1 MASKKAKTPQEQA
14 LIKKRVEFV
23 QSKPNIPKAQ
33 ARQQFFVQTRAAE
46 LQAKGVEVTKEK
58 RAQLRQKFQSGE
70 VKRSGFYTDAD
81 RARFATSK
89 SGSTDT
95 GGFVQG
101 KAVAQTGGFV
111 SSSMRKPISDFKAG
125 NVQAS
130 SIKKSTNPVSAVFGT
145 VKDAFNPKAKNDYN
159 TWAEQKAAQGGVD
172 LSGALNIA
180 ITAAQVGSALV
191 QARKGNLGRLTGL
204 FSKAPTFTKPPAGRP
219 TGPVTSGSKP
229 SNVTVTGPGRGRSFY
244 DNLNRGRTQTYKGQK
259 PGSVDLVPGL
269 KPVKPT
275 KPTKPAASAKP
286 AAASKPTAAAKPKSR
301 SKSQAQMQAKADSAV
316 SGGVAKALKPNA
328 APANVTNP
336 FAGNSPAAAR
346 TAAANINAQTKAAR
360 TASAKPATTAKP
372 AAKKPSAVKTTRA
385 KAQAGTN
392 FNKKVKQVNSGP
404 RETISDKIKKY
415 ESQEAFDKFMN
426 SGGKQIVTQAA
437 KANPKVG
444 EAFTEAN
451 REFIA
456 ARSARKTSQAALRK
470 KREIRKQGAVIRLNK
485 FREYQAAKA
494 EGK

>member
-23 QSKPNIPKAQ
+23 QSKPDVPKAQ

-89 SGSTDT
+89 SGSASTE
-95 GGFVQG
+95 GFVQK
-101 KAVAQTGGFV
+101 KAVPQTGGFV
-111 SSSMRKPISDFKAG
+111 SSSMRKPVSDFKAG

-130 SIKKSTNPVSAVFGT
+130 SVKKSTNPVSAVFGT
-145 VKDAFNPKAKNDYN
+145 VKDAFNPKAKQNYN

-229 SNVTVTGPGRGRSFY
+229 SNVTVTGPGKGKSFY

-286 AAASKPTAAAKPKSR
+286 AAASKPTASSKPKSR

-316 SGGVAKALKPNA
+316 SSGVAKALKPNA
-328 APANVTNP
+328 APAKVTNP

-360 TASAKPATTAKP
+360 TASAKPA
-372 AAKKPSAVKTTRA
+372 AAKPSAGKTTRK
-385 KAQAGTN
+385 KAEAGTN

-404 RETISDKIKKY
+404 RATISDKIKKY

-437 KANPKVG
+437 KSNPKVG

-451 REFIA
+451 KEFIV

>member
-23 QSKPNIPKAQ
+23 QSKPDVPKAQ

-89 SGSTDT
+89 SGKGSD
-95 GGFVQG
+95 
-101 KAVAQTGGFV
+101 
-111 SSSMRKPISDFKAG
+111 SSSVVNTGQNLAQYKMLGRENTARRPVAG
-125 NVQAS
+125 NVQA
-130 SIKKSTNPVSAVFGT
+130 STNPVSAVFGT
-145 VKDAFNPKAKNDYN
+145 VKDAFNPKAKQNYN
-159 TWAEQKAAQGGVD
+159 TWAEKEAAKGGVD
-172 LSGALNIA
+172 LGGALNIA
-180 ITAAQVGSALV
+180 ITVAQVGSAIA

-204 FSKAPTFTKPPAGRP
+204 FSKAPTFTKPSAGRP

-244 DNLNRGRTQTYKGQK
+244 DNLNRGRTQTYKGEK
-259 PGSVDLVPGL
+259 PGSVDLIPGL
-269 KPVKPT
+269 KPAKPT

-316 SGGVAKALKPNA
+316 SGGVAKALTPNA

-346 TAAANINAQTKAAR
+346 TTAANINTQTKAAR
-360 TASAKPATTAKP
+360 TTSAKPA
-372 AAKKPSAVKTTRA
+372 AAKPSAVKTTRK
-385 KAQAGTN
+385 KAEAGTN

-404 RETISDKIKKY
+404 KRSLDPKVKKY

-426 SGGKQIVTQAA
+426 SGGKQVVTQAA

-456 ARSARKTSQAALRK
+456 ARSTRKTSQASDRR
-470 KREIRKQGAVIRLNK
+470 KREIRKRQAVIRLNK

>member
-1 MASKKAKTPQEQA
+1 VLNLCSQNQIY
-14 LIKKRVEFV
+14 L
-23 QSKPNIPKAQ
+23 KAQ

-46 LQAKGVEVTKEK
+46 LQAKGVEVTKQK
-58 RAQLRQKFQSGE
+58 RQELRQKFQSGG

-81 RARFATSK
+81 RARFATSN
-89 SGSTDT
+89 SGSADT
-95 GGFVQG
+95 GEFVQG
-101 KAVAQTGGFV
+101 KAVTQTGGFV
-111 SSSMRKPISDFKAG
+111 SPSMRKPISDFKAG

-145 VKDAFNPKAKNDYN
+145 VKDAFNPKAKQNYN
-159 TWAEQKAAQGGVD
+159 TWAEKKAAQGGID

-180 ITAAQVGSALV
+180 VTVGQIGAAIA
-191 QARKGNLGRLTGL
+191 QARRGNTSGVTRL
-204 FSKAPTFTKPPAGRP
+204 FSKAPTSTKPPATRP

-244 DNLNRGRTQTYKGQK
+244 DNLNRGRTQTYKRQK
-259 PGSVDLVPGL
+259 TVSVDLIPGL
-269 KPVKPT
+269 KPAKPT

-316 SGGVAKALKPNA
+316 SSGVAKALKPNA

-346 TAAANINAQTKAAR
+346 TAAANINAQTKATR
-360 TASAKPATTAKP
+360 TASAKPAAKKP
-372 AAKKPSAVKTTRA
+372 AAKKPAAAKTTRK
-385 KAQAGTN
+385 KAEAGTN

-404 RETISDKIKKY
+404 QRKIDPKIKKY

-426 SGGKQIVTQAA
+426 SGGKDVVVEATR
-437 KANPKVG
+437 ANPKVG
-444 EAFTEAN
+444 EFFTNAN
-451 REFIA
+451 REFIV
-456 ARSARKTSQAALRK
+456 ARSARKTSQADLRK
-470 KREIRKQGAVIRLNK
+470 KRQIRKQGAVIRLNK

>member
-23 QSKPNIPKAQ
+23 QSKPDVPKAQ

-89 SGSTDT
+89 SSSADT

-130 SIKKSTNPVSAVFGT
+130 SVKKSTNPVSAVFNT
-145 VKDAFNPKAKNDYN
+145 VKDAFNPKAKKDYN
-159 TWAEQKAAQGGVD
+159 TWAEKKAAEGGVD

-180 ITAAQVGSALV
+180 ITAAQIGSAII
-191 QARKGNLGRLTGL
+191 QARKGNTGRLTGL
-204 FSKAPTFTKPPAGRP
+204 LSKTPTFTKPPAGRP
-219 TGPVTSGSKP
+219 TGPVTSGLKP
-229 SNVTVTGPGRGRSFY
+229 SNVTVTGPGKGKSFY

-316 SGGVAKALKPNA
+316 SSGVAKALKPNA

-360 TASAKPATTAKP
+360 TASAKPA
-372 AAKKPSAVKTTRA
+372 AAKPSAGKTTRK
-385 KAQAGTN
+385 KAEAGTN

-404 RETISDKIKKY
+404 QKSLDPKIKKY

-426 SGGKQIVTQAA
+426 SGGKQVVTQAA

-456 ARSARKTSQAALRK
+456 ARSTRRQAQAADRR
-470 KREIRKQGAVIRLNK
+470 KREIRKRQAVVRLNK

-494 EGK
+494 AGN